1 MKLQEISKKMLPFLA
16 NKIVQNFEFN
26 SCLDKAE
33 IYDYIEESC
42 SDIVYF
48 DEVLAGGYDK
58 FVTFYFTNLDEAAL
72 FLLRYSDQIENRR
85 KEKLAVKKVREKE
98 VMTAKKYETFMEVMC

>member
-1 MKLQEISKKMLPFLA
+1 MSEMKLQEISKNMLPFLA

-26 SCLDKAE
+26 SWLNKAD

-48 DEVLAGGYDK
+48 DVGTGGIK
-58 FVTFYFTNLDEAAL
+58 FTFHFTNIDEATL
-72 FLLRYSDQIENRR
+72 FLLRYSEEI
-85 KEKLAVKKVREKE
+85 KVRGKE